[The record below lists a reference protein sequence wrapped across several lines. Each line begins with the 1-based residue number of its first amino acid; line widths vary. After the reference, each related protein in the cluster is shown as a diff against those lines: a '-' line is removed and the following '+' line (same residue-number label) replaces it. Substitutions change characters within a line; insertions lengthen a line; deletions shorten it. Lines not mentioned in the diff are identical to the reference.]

1 MISFFW
7 YLSLCLLFLL
17 CWRTVTN
24 DLERRFPG
32 FVSYLYFSAFQWLSL
47 FLAGKVHLPPADYQ
61 NLYAGEEL
69 VSTFL
74 LAMCALDVYR
84 NAYGPLRA
92 QPSWVPRNVLRMVFS
107 GITTSVLVGTIFHAR
122 HSDMA
127 LRVMNTVDQ
136 YVIGSLC
143 FAFWIIVIYSFPLR
157 RPWRRHNAGIAA
169 GFVLCLTVNLLTVY
183 IRALGSQSSALVAAY
198 IGPLSFDLSVVWWCW
213 RLWHPMPAMMFTR
226 DRVQQELEIQH
237 AFAQMAGTL

>member
-7 YLSLCLLFLL
+7 YLSIGLIFLL
-17 CWRTVTN
+17 CWRAVSN
-24 DLERRFPG
+24 NLERRFPG

-47 FLAGKVHLPPADYQ
+47 LLARKLHLSQVDYQ

-74 LAMCALDVYR
+74 LAMCAIDVYR

-92 QPSWVPRNVLRMVFS
+92 QPSWLPRNVLRMVGC
-107 GITTSVLVGTIFHAR
+107 GISTSLLSGTIFHAR
-122 HSDMA
+122 HSNLA

-183 IRALGSQSSALVAAY
+183 IRALGSQSSALAAAY
-198 IGPLSFDLSVVWWCW
+198 VGPLSFDLSVTWWCW
-213 RLWHPMPAMMFTR
+213 RLWQPMPAMVFAR
-226 DRVQQELEIQH
+226 DRVLQELELQH
-237 AFAQMAGTL
+237 DIAQIVATI